1 MSMPLPTD
9 DELLAAARTGD
20 RDAVEALVVRH
31 QPQVYRF
38 ALKTCADP
46 ESAKDVLQETL
57 FALVRSVES
66 FRGEAALST
75 WLYTVARN
83 GCLRR
88 RRRSKFAPVR
98 EESLD
103 TLGAGQ
109 RDALVSPMRSPDQ
122 QLADQEQRDSLDA
135 ALDTLDPGQREVLVL
150 RDIEGLTAAEVGT
163 VLGLSVDAVK
173 SRLHRA
179 RVALRR
185 QLAPV
190 PSPTPPDADAAPSRK
205 PGLQTG
211 PDPDTDPCRH
221 MLELFSRHLEGDLSG
236 NTCAEMEAHLAACDA
251 CRGRCASL
259 RDVLALCRAAPA
271 PALPPDVD
279 QSVRKA
285 IREYLTDP
293 AGSSPP

>member
-1 MSMPLPTD
+1 MAAPHPAPTD
-9 DELLAAARTGD
+9 DELIAAARTGD

-38 ALKTCADP
+38 ALKTCADV

-57 FALVRSVES
+57 LALARSVES

-98 EESLD
+98 EESLE

-109 RDALVSPMRSPDQ
+109 LDALVAPTRSPDQ
-122 QLADQEQRDSLDA
+122 QLVDQEQRDSLDA

-150 RDIEGLTAAEVGT
+150 RDVEGLTAAEVAT
-163 VLGLSVDAVK
+163 VMGLSVDAVK

-185 QLAPV
+185 ELAPV
-190 PSPTPPDADAAPSRK
+190 LAPAPPEAAAAP
-205 PGLQTG
+205 
-211 PDPDTDPCRH
+211 DVEPCRD
-221 MLELFSRHLEGDLSG
+221 MLEVFSRHLEGDLSG
-236 NTCAEMEAHLAACDA
+236 NTCAEMEAHLATCDA
-251 CRGRCASL
+251 CRGRCESL
-259 RDVLALCRAAPA
+259 RQVLALCRAAPA
-271 PALPPDVD
+271 PALPADVD

-285 IREYLTDP
+285 LREYL
-293 AGSSPP
+293 AGPTGPPGS